1 MKHINKLPIVSV
13 VIVSYR
19 IPVLLKQAL
28 ASLYKYNNS
37 KIFEVIVVDNA
48 SNDETTEI
56 ILNEFTDV
64 KLIINKVNVGFPAA
78 NNQGF
83 SIASG
88 KYIFMLNPDTEFIS
102 PLIDNLLYYLEK
114 NTSID
119 LLAPK
124 LLNTD
129 KSHQISTWRFPNI
142 KSVTLDLLN
151 LNFLNGGH
159 YYNDKILQNQSFE
172 AESMSGAALFFRKEC
187 LIATKGLDETMFWI
201 EDVEFCFRLNQLGF
215 KSMYLHDLEL
225 IHHSGQ
231 SAKKNYKISISNQI
245 FNKIKYFRKH
255 GKPISA
261 AYITYL
267 SFTHVIAKVLILS
280 ILSPFSKIHSL
291 KRDAYIYTLKRVFNP
306 PTGIA

>member
-1 MKHINKLPIVSV
+1 MKHLNDLPAVSV

-19 IPVLLKQAL
+19 IPILLKQAL
-28 ASLYKYNNS
+28 KSLYKYNNS
-37 KIFEVIVVDNA
+37 EHIEVIVVDNA
-48 SNDETTEI
+48 SDDETSEI
-56 ILNEFTDV
+56 LLNEFPEV
-64 KLIINKVNVGFPAA
+64 KSIINKVNLGFPAA

-102 PLIDNLLYYLEK
+102 PLIDNLLSYLEK
-114 NTSID
+114 NSDID

-124 LLNTD
+124 LLNSD

-142 KSVTLDLLN
+142 ISVTLDLMHLN
-151 LNFLNGGH
+151 VLNGRH
-159 YYNDKILQNQSFE
+159 FYSDKSPEFQSFE

-187 LIATKGLDETMFWI
+187 LIATKGLDESMFWI
-201 EDVEFCFRLNQLGF
+201 EDVEFCYRLRKLGF
-215 KSMYLHDLEL
+215 KSMYLNELEL

-245 FNKIKYFRKH
+245 YNKIKYFKKH
-255 GKPISA
+255 GTTLSVVYVKC
-261 AYITYL
+261 L
-267 SFTHVIAKVLILS
+267 SFIHVVTKIIVLT
-280 ILSPFSKIHSL
+280 ILSPFSKIYSL
-291 KRDAYIYTLKRVFNP
+291 KREAYVYTLKRIFNP

>member
-1 MKHINKLPIVSV
+1 MKHINKLPVVSV

-28 ASLYKYNNS
+28 ESLYKYNNS
-37 KIFEVIVVDNA
+37 KIFEVIVIDNA

-56 ILNEFTDV
+56 ILNEFTEV

-159 YYNDKILQNQSFE
+159 FYNDKITEYQSFE

-187 LIATKGLDETMFWI
+187 LIATKGLDEAMFWI
-201 EDVEFCFRLNQLGF
+201 EDVEFCFRLKQLGF
-215 KSMYLHDLEL
+215 KSMYLHELEL

-255 GKPISA
+255 GKPLSA

-267 SFTHVIAKVLILS
+267 SFIHVVAKVLILS

-291 KRDAYIYTLKRVFNP
+291 KREAYVYTLKRVFNP
-306 PTGIA
+306 PKGIE

>member
-1 MKHINKLPIVSV
+1 MKHSNDLPVVSV

-19 IPVLLKQAL
+19 IPILLKQAL
-28 ASLYKYNNS
+28 ESLYKYNNS
-37 KIFEVIVVDNA
+37 KFFEVIVVDNA
-48 SNDETTEI
+48 SNDETTQMLLI
-56 ILNEFTDV
+56 EFTEV
-64 KLIINKVNVGFPAA
+64 KSIINKVNVGFPAA

-83 SIASG
+83 AIASG

-102 PLIDNLLYYLEK
+102 PLIDNLLSYIE
-114 NTSID
+114 NNSSID

-129 KSHQISTWRFPNI
+129 RSHQISTWRLPNVL
-142 KSVTLDLLN
+142 SVSLDLMHLN
-151 LNFLNGGH
+151 SLNGRH
-159 YYNDKILQNQSFE
+159 FYKDKNPTFQSFE

-187 LIATKGLDETMFWI
+187 LIATKGLDESMFWI
-201 EDVEFCFRLNQLGF
+201 EDIEFCFRLKQLGF
-215 KSMYLHDLEL
+215 KSMYLHELEL

-255 GKPISA
+255 GKPLSA

-267 SFTHVIAKVLILS
+267 SFIHVVAKVLILS

-291 KRDAYIYTLKRVFNP
+291 KREAYVYTLKRVFNP
-306 PTGIA
+306 PKGIA